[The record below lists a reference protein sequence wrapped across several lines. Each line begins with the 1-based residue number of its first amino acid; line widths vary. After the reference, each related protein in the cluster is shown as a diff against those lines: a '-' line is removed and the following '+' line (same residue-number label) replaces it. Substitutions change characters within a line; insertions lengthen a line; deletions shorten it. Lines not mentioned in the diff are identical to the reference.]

1 MIHLKNI
8 DKDNLFKVIDLW
20 NTLDDDQK
28 KSVAPNVVS
37 VAQAYVNQD
46 IAWLKAIYLDDEP
59 IGFVMVALSD
69 DEVKEEDQ
77 PIYFLWRF
85 MIAKPFQSK
94 RYGKEVLDILVNM
107 CKENKINYLYV
118 SCHMHSPMPYQFYMK
133 YGFIDTH
140 EMDDDEEIL
149 KFKIT

>member
-1 MIHLKNI
+1 MIQLRNV
-8 DKDNLFKVIDLW
+8 DKDNFFKVIDLW

-28 KSVAPNVVS
+28 KSVAPNVMS
-37 VAQAYVNQD
+37 IAQAYVNQD
-46 IAWLKAIYLDDEP
+46 IAWLKAIYLEDEP

-77 PIYFLWRF
+77 PVYFLWRF
-85 MIAKPFQSK
+85 MIAKPFQGK
-94 RYGKEVLDILVNM
+94 GYGKEVLDILVNM
-107 CKENKINYLYV
+107 CKENKVKYLYV
-118 SCHMHSPMPYQFYMK
+118 SCHMHSSMPFQFYMK

-149 KFKIT
+149 KYKIV